1 MVLLLKLLARIDLLI
16 IVCKFM
22 ELTEIIQ
29 QRIRKEGPISFHN
42 FMEMALY
49 HPEQGYYMAPQDK
62 IGKNGDFYTS
72 SSLGPVFGAMIGRQ
86 LEEMWRLTGGDEF
99 TVVEYGAGTGIL
111 CHDILDYLKD
121 NSGLYNRLRY
131 AIIEK
136 SPAMREMEKTHLRE
150 KVDWYDSIQDL
161 SGITGCILSNEL
173 VDNFPVHQ
181 VVMEDELMEV
191 FVDDQDGFVE
201 LLRPASQAIRDYLA
215 DLNVI
220 LPKGFRAEINLEAT
234 QWIAAISSCLKKGYV
249 MTIDYGYS
257 SESLYQPCRSQG
269 TLLCYHQHHINDQP
283 YQQVGKQDIT
293 AHVNFS
299 ALCHWGLRNGLA
311 CCGLTSQAQFLLTLG
326 FKEYLRKNAAGNG
339 NIAQIAVQE
348 VMLTHTLLVDMGSK
362 FKVLIQQKGM
372 RDAELSGL
380 KFT

>member
-1 MVLLLKLLARIDLLI
+1 
-16 IVCKFM
+16 M
-22 ELTEIIQ
+22 ELTEIIR
-29 QRIRKEGPISFHN
+29 QRIRKEGPVPFHD

-49 HPEQGYYMAPQDK
+49 HPEQGYYMAPQDR

-72 SSLGPVFGAMIGRQ
+72 SSLGPVFGAMIGKQ
-86 LEEMWRLTGGDEF
+86 LEEMWHLTGETRF
-99 TVVEYGAGTGIL
+99 TIVEYGAGTGVL

-121 NSGLYNRLRY
+121 NSRLYDHVHY

-136 SPAMREMEKTHLRE
+136 SPAMREKEKMHLLE
-150 KVDWYDSIQDL
+150 KVGWYDSIQDL

-201 LLRPASQAIRDYLA
+201 LLKPASQMIRDYLA
-215 DLNVI
+215 DLNVV
-220 LPKGFRAEINLEAT
+220 LPKGYRTEVNLAAI
-234 QWIAAISSCLKKGYV
+234 QWIAVVAASLKRGYII
-249 MTIDYGYS
+249 TIDYGYS
-257 SESLYQPCRSQG
+257 SEGLYKPCQSQG

-283 YQQVGKQDIT
+283 FQQVGKQDIT

-299 ALCHWGLRNGLA
+299 ALCHWGLRAGLT
-311 CCGLTSQAQFLLTLG
+311 CCGLTSQAQFLLALG
-326 FKEYLRKNAAGNG
+326 FKEYLRNTSVQTG
-339 NIAQIAVQE
+339 NIAQLALQE
-348 VMLTHTLLVDMGSK
+348 VMLTRTLLVDMGRK

-372 RDAELSGL
+372 PDAELSGL
-380 KFT
+380 RLS

>member
-1 MVLLLKLLARIDLLI
+1 
-16 IVCKFM
+16 M
-22 ELTEIIQ
+22 ELTEIIR
-29 QRIRKEGPISFHN
+29 QRIKKEGPVSFHD

-62 IGKNGDFYTS
+62 IGKTGDFYTS
-72 SSLGPVFGAMIGRQ
+72 SSLGPVFGAMIGRL
-86 LEEMWRLTGGDEF
+86 LEEMWRLTGEAEF
-99 TVVEYGAGTGIL
+99 TVVEYGAGTGVL
-111 CHDILDYLKD
+111 CHDILVYLKD
-121 NSGLYNRLRY
+121 NSGLYDHLHY

-136 SPAMREMEKTHLRE
+136 SPAMREKEKTHLRK
-150 KVDWYDSIQDL
+150 KVSWYDSIQDL

-191 FVDDQDGFVE
+191 FVDHQGGFVE
-201 LLRPASQAIRDYLA
+201 LLRPASQAIKDYLA

-220 LPKGFRAEINLEAT
+220 LPKGFRTEINLAAT
-234 QWIAAISSCLKKGYV
+234 QWIADVAASLKKGYV

-257 SESLYQPCRSQG
+257 SENFYKPCRSQG

-283 YQQVGKQDIT
+283 FQQVGKQDIT

-299 ALCHWGLRNGLA
+299 ALCHWGFRNGLT

-326 FKEYLRKNAAGNG
+326 FKEYLRKNAAQTG
-339 NIAQIAVQE
+339 NIAQLAMRE
-348 VMLTHTLLVDMGSK
+348 AMLTHILLVDMGSK

-372 RDAELSGL
+372 SGIELPGL
-380 KFT
+380 KFS